1 MALSFCEL
9 GSASAS
15 SLDPSLEDES
25 ESLSSIVII
34 DRSERRLDA
43 GCLLGGCFRCC
54 DDGVELVEAARRRD
68 VGADAGSVLV
78 AVERVD
84 CGALRVAGVL
94 DLEVAFS
101 DLGRAVRRRLDGG
114 VDSGDDDDE
123 DDDDGDGE
131 RCRLV
136 DDDDDDDDGRVEVC
150 FLRYMMTGLLG
161 CVIVEVE
168 LAVVVGLDDVV
179 VEAMYG
185 EIHVPD
191 DKVGEGEV
199 VDIELLLLLLPLL
212 GDGDRAGMIRFTI
225 EDGVVMAVAVVVL
238 DGVERARVVRGD
250 GVGADGVVL
259 IVAVARTVR
268 GVVGCEVVGLDDVV
282 LVPLDGA
289 VLVLVV
295 LELLRDDVGVS
306 AFERVAARDVDVDDA
321 VELPDAFVTT

>member
-1 MALSFCEL
+1 M
-9 GSASAS
+9 
-15 SLDPSLEDES
+15 
-25 ESLSSIVII
+25 
-34 DRSERRLDA
+34 
-43 GCLLGGCFRCC
+43 
-54 DDGVELVEAARRRD
+54 
-68 VGADAGSVLV
+68 
-78 AVERVD
+78 
-84 CGALRVAGVL
+84 
-94 DLEVAFS
+94 
-101 DLGRAVRRRLDGG
+101 
-114 VDSGDDDDE
+114 
-123 DDDDGDGE
+123 
-131 RCRLV
+131 
-136 DDDDDDDDGRVEVC
+136 
-150 FLRYMMTGLLG
+150 RYMMTGRLG

-185 EIHVPD
+185 EIHV
-191 DKVGEGEV
+191 VEGDV
-199 VDIELLLLLLPLL
+199 VDIELLLLLLLPLL

>member
-1 MALSFCEL
+1 M
-9 GSASAS
+9 
-15 SLDPSLEDES
+15 
-25 ESLSSIVII
+25 
-34 DRSERRLDA
+34 
-43 GCLLGGCFRCC
+43 
-54 DDGVELVEAARRRD
+54 
-68 VGADAGSVLV
+68 
-78 AVERVD
+78 
-84 CGALRVAGVL
+84 
-94 DLEVAFS
+94 
-101 DLGRAVRRRLDGG
+101 
-114 VDSGDDDDE
+114 
-123 DDDDGDGE
+123 
-131 RCRLV
+131 
-136 DDDDDDDDGRVEVC
+136 
-150 FLRYMMTGLLG
+150 RYMMTGLLG

-295 LELLRDDVGVS
+295 LELLRDDVVVS

-321 VELPDAFVTT
+321 VELPDGFVTT